1 MKKYYLFGLIMSLCN
16 VASVAQ
22 KLSTSAIDV
31 EASSN
36 IEIVLANE
44 AADNAVALQLS
55 MALPQGFE
63 VSVASI
69 SKGSAMEGHD
79 MEWRR
84 TKDNTYLFVFYNL
97 NNTPLPDGELLR
109 IPVKA
114 CEQAGT
120 YQCEVQSVRSSNAES
135 VGKDAQSLTFDIT
148 VTEPEGIIST
158 EISNLNSQNSKI
170 YDLQGRAHTHSSH
183 SPLTP
188 QIYIINGKKIL
199 VK

>member
-1 MKKYYLFGLIMSLCN
+1 MKKYYLFGLIMSLCT

-79 MEWRR
+79 M
-84 TKDNTYLFVFYNL
+84 
-97 NNTPLPDGELLR
+97 
-109 IPVKA
+109 
-114 CEQAGT
+114 
-120 YQCEVQSVRSSNAES
+120 
-135 VGKDAQSLTFDIT
+135 
-148 VTEPEGIIST
+148 
-158 EISNLNSQNSKI
+158 
-170 YDLQGRAHTHSSH
+170 
-183 SPLTP
+183 
-188 QIYIINGKKIL
+188 
-199 VK
+199 

>member
-1 MKKYYLFGLIMSLCN
+1 MKRYYLFGLIMSLCS
-16 VASVAQ
+16 VATVAQ
-22 KLSTSAIDV
+22 KLSTSAIDI

-55 MALPQGFE
+55 MTLPQGFE

-84 TKDNTYLFVFYNL
+84 IKDNTYLFVFYNL

-114 CEQAGT
+114 CEQAGN

-148 VTEPEGIIST
+148 VTEPEGIVSPNAQC
-158 EISNLNSQNSKI
+158 SMLNVQSV
-170 YDLQGRAHTHSSH
+170 YDLQGRAQPQTA
-183 SPLTP
+183 PLTP